1 MKTFYTQKRFLKY
14 FPIVNGNI
22 DCKGEDLHLTFNLD
36 VKASIVNAGSI
47 YIFGDIFSCDNID
60 AKNIKVC
67 GGIDVFGDICSGGDI
82 ESKGYTYAKNIR
94 AGGDIY
100 VDDWSIIVTGD
111 IDAGG
116 YIYADGDIRSGGDIN
131 SKGDIDALYIEAKGN
146 VRSDGKITI
155 NGMLQENLIKK

>member
-1 MKTFYTQKRFLKY
+1 MKTFYTQKTFLKY

-36 VKASIVNAGSI
+36 VKASIVNAGSV

-60 AKNIKVC
+60 VKDIKVE

-94 AGGDIY
+94 AGGDIF
-100 VDDWSIIVTGD
+100 VDDWSIIVSGNIYAD
-111 IDAGG
+111 G
-116 YIYADGDIRSGGDIN
+116 YIYAAGDIYADGDIN